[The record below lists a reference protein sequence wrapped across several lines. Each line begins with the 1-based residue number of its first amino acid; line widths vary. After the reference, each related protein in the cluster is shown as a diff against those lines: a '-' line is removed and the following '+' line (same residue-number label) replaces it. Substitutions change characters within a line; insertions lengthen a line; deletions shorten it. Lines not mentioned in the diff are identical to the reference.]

1 MSNTPKNNVRVRFAP
16 SPTGYLHVGGAR
28 TALLNWLYARNI
40 GGKFILRVED
50 TDQARSTE
58 EALQMQIADLKWLG
72 LDWDEGP
79 GKGGDYGPYKQSERL
94 SIYKEYSDKLLDSGK
109 AYYCFCTDATLE
121 EKKKEAMATGK
132 PPHYDGTCL
141 KLDKKVAAQKKA
153 AGEKAAV
160 RFHIPGGK
168 SEYVFKDI
176 VRGEVRFPFDMVG
189 DFVILRGDGMPVYNF
204 CCVIDDALMKI
215 THVLRA
221 EEHLSNT
228 VRQLMIYEAFGFTI
242 PEFGHMSIILGPDKQ
257 KLSKRHG
264 ATSVHEYSE
273 KGFLPEAMNN
283 FVALLGWSS
292 PKGDEVM
299 APKEM
304 ISQFALD
311 RFNPAPAVFD
321 EVKLRWMNAQ
331 HLRGLDLKDLWA
343 RVKPFLDQAGLK
355 FDDDREWQHRSLEAF
370 KVKMETLADAVELY
384 RPLADNQFAVK
395 PESVAVAKENKK
407 VIESWLRSLNSV
419 PGSFIDE
426 EGFDKL
432 QAAVQLDCQVNGK
445 NLFQPLRIAVVGVPH
460 GVELK
465 KLAPLLTVKSL
476 KWRAEQTL
484 KGI

>member
-1 MSNTPKNNVRVRFAP
+1 M
-16 SPTGYLHVGGAR
+16 GGAR
-28 TALLNWLYARNI
+28 TALLNWLYARSV

-58 EALQMQIADLKWLG
+58 EALQMQISDLKWLG
-72 LDWDEGP
+72 LNWDEGP
-79 GKGGDYGPYKQSERL
+79 SAGGDYGPYKQSERL
-94 SIYKEYSDKLLDSGK
+94 DIYKKHADLLLEKGS
-109 AYYCFCTDATLE
+109 AYYCFCTDTELE
-121 EKKKEAMATGK
+121 EKKKAAMTAGL

-160 RFHIPGGK
+160 RFHISGKK

-228 VRQLMIYEAFGFTI
+228 VRQLMIYEAFGFAI
-242 PEFGHMSIILGPDKQ
+242 PEFGHLSIILGGDKQ

-273 KGFLPEAMNN
+273 RGFLAEALNN
-283 FVALLGWSS
+283 FIALLGWSS
-292 PKGDEVM
+292 PKGDEIM
-299 APKEM
+299 PMKELL
-304 ISQFALD
+304 SQFGLD

-321 EVKLRWMNAQ
+321 ETKLKWMNAQ
-331 HLRGLDLKDLWA
+331 YLRALSPEELWA
-343 RVKPFLDQAGLK
+343 KVKPFLDQAGLK
-355 FDDDREWQHRSLEAF
+355 FDDDKEWQTRSLEAF

-395 PESVAVAKENKK
+395 PESVAIVKENRK
-407 VIESWLRSLNSV
+407 VIESWLRSLNSI
-419 PGSFIDE
+419 PGMFIDE
-426 EGFDKL
+426 DGFDKL
-432 QAAVQLDCQVNGK
+432 QAAVQQDCQVSGK

-465 KLAPLLTVKSL
+465 KLTPLLTIKSL

-484 KGI
+484 KGN